1 MQYTIDESDLSR
13 QRLLAHILN
22 RVSEPHVA
30 ELAPTRAGRWLDIGS
45 GLGETTRM
53 LTRFMAADGECIG
66 LEQDPALVEVA
77 RRQDWAGRRVL
88 FQQGDATHL
97 PFEDRSFD
105 FVFTRYLLLHLPNPL
120 DAIREMLRVTKP
132 RGVVFAQEPDFG
144 FSCCYPPNRSYERV
158 TEIFT
163 AVFPDAQI
171 GRKLVHLFR
180 EAGGRWPQA
189 RADVFGIEYESVD
202 LKRIYRM
209 TYEAVGAALIRL
221 DRMSKTEF
229 QDLLNDF
236 ISVEADPSIVVI
248 GNPVITVW
256 TSV

>member
-22 RVSEPHVA
+22 RATERHLA
-30 ELAPTRAGRWLDIGS
+30 ELAPTRSGRWLDIGS
-45 GLGETTRM
+45 GVGETTRM
-53 LTRFMAADGECIG
+53 LTRFMAADGECVG

-77 RRQDWAGRRVL
+77 RRQDWAARRVV

-105 FVFTRYLLLHLPNPL
+105 FVFTRYLLIHLPNPL
-120 DAIREMLRVTKP
+120 EAIREMLRVTKP
-132 RGVVFAQEPDFG
+132 GGIVFAQEPDFG
-144 FSCCYPPNRSYERV
+144 FSCCYPPNRSYERA
-158 TEIFT
+158 TGIFT
-163 AVFPDAQI
+163 ALFPDAQI

-180 EAGGRWPQA
+180 EAGAKSPQA
-189 RADVFGIEYESVD
+189 RADIGIEYDSVD
-202 LKRIYRM
+202 VKRIYRM
-209 TYEAVGAALIRL
+209 TYEAVGAALIGSG
-221 DRMSKTEF
+221 RMSETEF

-248 GNPVITVW
+248 GNPVVAVW

>member
-22 RVSEPHVA
+22 RVSERHLV
-30 ELAPTRAGRWLDIGS
+30 ELAPSRPGRWLDVGS
-45 GLGETTRM
+45 GAGGATRM
-53 LTRFMAADGECIG
+53 LARFMAADGQCIG
-66 LEQDPALVEVA
+66 LEQDPALVAVA
-77 RRQDWAGRRVL
+77 RRQDWGGGRVV

-97 PFEDRSFD
+97 PFEDQSFD

-132 RGVVFAQEPDFG
+132 GSIVFAQEPDFG
-144 FSCCYPPNRSYERV
+144 FTCCHPPNRSYERV

-163 AVFPDAQI
+163 TVFPDAQI

-180 EAGGRWPQA
+180 EAGAKCPQA
-189 RADVFGIEYESVD
+189 RADVFGMEYDSVD

-221 DRMSKTEF
+221 GRMTKTEF
-229 QDLLNDF
+229 QDLLNEF

-248 GNPVITVW
+248 GNPVIAVW
-256 TSV
+256 TSI